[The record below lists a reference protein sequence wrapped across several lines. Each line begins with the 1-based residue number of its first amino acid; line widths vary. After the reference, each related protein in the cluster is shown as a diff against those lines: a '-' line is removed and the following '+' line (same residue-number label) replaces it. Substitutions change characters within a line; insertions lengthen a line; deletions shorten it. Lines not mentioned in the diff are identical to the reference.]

1 MVSMRHGGRAAFL
14 TALPSRILSAAGGAV
29 SRFPFTVL
37 CLVVAALLSNAW
49 IAGYGELSGS
59 QQRHIL
65 AALSV
70 AVLWSVGMSS
80 TLAAAGRPRAVSHA
94 ASAATGV
101 AAGGI
106 AWLHEPFEGASSVLQ
121 LASLLFLFVMPF
133 IRRSEPV
140 GLWSFVLRSFAAFG
154 LAFVAVLAF
163 VSGMVLLVELFR
175 LLFGIGPGWET
186 YAHVY
191 ATALLL
197 VGPMATLG
205 LFPEAGTSPPSAR
218 LEGLARNFLS
228 FVAVPLLIAALI
240 VLHLYAVRV
249 VVTGDLAVRDMVWIV
264 PVLLLDLAF
273 VRFLSVPFDGA
284 RAPRAVRAVR
294 RFWPMALPVP
304 LVLFTLAISAESAR
318 GWSLG
323 MYYAAL
329 FCVVC
334 AMLGVMQFMPA
345 MRGDPRW
352 FLGLPAVAL
361 AASLFG
367 PWGAAA
373 VTSQMPVRQPAAP
386 VPSFSDYNAPAAPA
400 LPVGGFDLVLAD
412 VALGREAG
420 NASLDFSARFEDGDL
435 VLRRS
440 GGAPVRFAMTP
451 VMEAIAARPGAPQRG
466 TLAAASGQT
475 LFYDVKF
482 LRLVD
487 GQPQI
492 GRMTILLRAADWR

>member
-37 CLVVAALLSNAW
+37 CLLAAAILANAW
-49 IAGYGELSGS
+49 IAGYGALSGS

-70 AVLWSVGMSS
+70 AVLWSVGVASALS
-80 TLAAAGRPRAVSHA
+80 AAGRSRTVTHA
-94 ASAATGV
+94 AAATAGV
-101 AAGGI
+101 VTGCI
-106 AWLHEPFEGASSVLQ
+106 AWFHVPFEDASWVLQ
-121 LASLLFLFVMPF
+121 LASLLFLFAVPF

-140 GLWSFVLRSFAAFG
+140 GLWTFVLRSFAAFG

-205 LFPEAGTSPPSAR
+205 LFPDAGKNPPSAR
-218 LEGLARNFLS
+218 LEGLVRGFLT
-228 FVAVPLLIAALI
+228 FVAVPLLIAALV
-240 VLHLYAVRV
+240 VLHLYAIRV
-249 VVTGDLAVRDMVWIV
+249 VVTADLAARDMVWIV

-273 VRFLSVPFDGA
+273 VRFLSQPFGGTQG
-284 RAPRAVRAVR
+284 PMPVRAVR
-294 RFWPMALPVP
+294 RFWPLALPVP
-304 LVLFTLAISAESAR
+304 LVLFTMAITAESAR
-318 GWSLG
+318 GWTLEL
-323 MYYAAL
+323 YYSAL
-329 FCVVC
+329 FCLVC
-334 AMLGVMQFMPA
+334 AILGVMQIVPA
-345 MRGDPRW
+345 LRGDPRW

-373 VTSQMPVRQPAAP
+373 VTSQMPARQPAAP
-386 VPSFSDYNAPAAPA
+386 VASFSDYNAPSAPA
-400 LPVGGFDLVLAD
+400 LPTQGFDLALAD
-412 VALGREAG
+412 VALGQDAG
-420 NASLDFSARFEDGDL
+420 NASLDFAARFDGGDL
-435 VLRRS
+435 VLDPS
-440 GGAPVRFAMTP
+440 GGAPVRFAMAP
-451 VMEAIAARPGAPQRG
+451 IIEAIAARPSVPARG
-466 TLAAASGQT
+466 MLTAASGET

-482 LRLVD
+482 LRVVD
-487 GQPQI
+487 GRPQI
-492 GRMTILLRAADWR
+492 GRMTILLRAADWQ